1 MTYWT
6 ESLGRIELDIKMKD
20 AHIGSHQGQCDA
32 DIAHLL
38 TVPYIKK
45 QLAKLNPE
53 LVAKCLKE
61 FGAWDSEELANHED
75 NLSRLLWV
83 ACCDLVEG
91 N

>member
-45 QLAKLNPE
+45 QLA
-53 LVAKCLKE
+53 
-61 FGAWDSEELANHED
+61 
-75 NLSRLLWV
+75 
-83 ACCDLVEG
+83 
-91 N
+91 

>member
-1 MTYWT
+1 
-6 ESLGRIELDIKMKD
+6 
-20 AHIGSHQGQCDA
+20 
-32 DIAHLL
+32 
-38 TVPYIKK
+38 VPYIKK

-61 FGAWDSEELANHED
+61 LGAWNSEELANHED